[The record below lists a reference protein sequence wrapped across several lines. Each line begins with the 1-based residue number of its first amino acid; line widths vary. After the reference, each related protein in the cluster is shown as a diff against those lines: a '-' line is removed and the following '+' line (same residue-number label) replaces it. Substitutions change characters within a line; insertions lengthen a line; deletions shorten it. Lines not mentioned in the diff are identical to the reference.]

1 MENQLI
7 EAKLIDGCKILLKLS
22 DISVVREVAKEYP
35 DFKKK
40 YHVCV
45 NTRFWSLDE
54 EEGLKVYNAFKRYLT
69 CVTQ

>member
-7 EAKLIDGCKILLKLS
+7 EAKLINGDQILLKLS

-45 NTRFWSLDE
+45 FNRFWTFDNL
-54 EEGLKVYNAFKRYLT
+54 EGIKVYNAFKRYLT
-69 CVTQ
+69 CATK

>member
-7 EAKLIDGCKILLKLS
+7 EAKLINGDKILLKLS
-22 DISVVREVAKEYP
+22 DISVVREVAREYP

-40 YHVCV
+40 YQDIVH
-45 NTRFWSLDE
+45 TRFWSLDK